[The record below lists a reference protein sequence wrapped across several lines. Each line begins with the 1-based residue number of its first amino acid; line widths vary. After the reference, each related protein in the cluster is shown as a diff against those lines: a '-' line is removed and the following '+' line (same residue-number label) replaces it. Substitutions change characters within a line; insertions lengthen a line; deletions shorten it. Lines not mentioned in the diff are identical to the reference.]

1 MPPYAM
7 WLLKEV
13 KKETITRSCAV
24 MIDLLAEKTVGY
36 SFLYYL
42 NWPMRSCYLFFQG
55 VNKAIF
61 NLVSKVSRDCLGF
74 CLIFLR
80 DWSKTPA

>member
-7 WLLKEV
+7 WLLKEL

-42 NWPMRSCYLFFQG
+42 NWPMRGSF
-55 VNKAIF
+55 
-61 NLVSKVSRDCLGF
+61 SKE
-74 CLIFLR
+74 
-80 DWSKTPA
+80 K

>member
-36 SFLYYL
+36 FFLYYL
-42 NWPMRSCYLFFQG
+42 NWPMRGSF
-55 VNKAIF
+55 
-61 NLVSKVSRDCLGF
+61 SKGSIEQFSIECR
-74 CLIFLR
+74 
-80 DWSKTPA
+80 K